1 MRFLIDEC
9 LTPTLVADA
18 REAGHEAR
26 HVAHVGRAGWQDWN
40 VVRYAC
46 AEDFVLV
53 TNNASDYRRLYAAEP
68 LHPGLVIL
76 IPNVRRPLQRRL
88 FGSALAHLAG
98 IGEPVNQ
105 VLEADLAGG
114 EVVYAI
120 YDLSAKEPQ

>member
-9 LTPTLVADA
+9 LTPLLVADA

-26 HVAHVGRAGWQDWN
+26 HVAHIGRAGWHDWN
-40 VVRYAC
+40 ATRYAV

-53 TNNASDYRRLYAAEP
+53 TNNAGDYRRLYAAEP

-88 FGSALAHLAG
+88 FRVALDQLAVT
-98 IGEPVNQ
+98 GEPVNQ
-105 VLEADLAGG
+105 VLEVDFAGG
-114 EVVYAI
+114 EVVYAF
-120 YDLSAKEPQ
+120 YDLPPKEP

>member
-9 LTPTLVADA
+9 LTPQLVAVA

-26 HVAHVGRAGWQDWN
+26 HIVHIGRAGWNDWGAA
-40 VVRYAC
+40 RYAI
-46 AEDFVLV
+46 AEDLVLV
-53 TNNASDYRRLYAAEP
+53 TNNAADYRRLYAAEP

-88 FGSALAHLAG
+88 FRGALDQLAI

-105 VLEADLAGG
+105 VLEVDFAGG
-114 EVVYAI
+114 EVVYAF
-120 YDLSAKEPQ
+120 YDLPTNEP

>member
-9 LTPTLVADA
+9 LTPDLVAVA

-40 VVRYAC
+40 IVRYAG
-46 AEDFVLV
+46 ADDFILV

-68 LHPGLVIL
+68 LHAGLVIL
-76 IPNVRRPLQRRL
+76 IPNVGRALQQRL
-88 FGSALAHLAG
+88 FRGALDQLAT

-105 VLEADLAGG
+105 VLEVDLAGD
-114 EVVYAI
+114 EMTFAL
-120 YDLSAKEPQ
+120 YDFP